1 MESKNYWSWNEIL
14 VHSDVQN
21 PLYVSDTLA
30 SQSSVPHVMASVGRC
45 QQLLASSGVRW
56 RMPADMPNSHKG
68 ISAGIRWQMPG
79 RAGRFQ
85 HPLADANVFCIC
97 RHLPTDA
104 KKVKVRRRQIS
115 NLPMIIF
122 VHVYIYN
129 DILNINKC
137 VL

>member
-1 MESKNYWSWNEIL
+1 MTKLHVVREYDTLYERRERMESKNYWSWNEIL

-68 ISAGIRWQMPG
+68 ISAGIRWQMPTSFASVG
-79 RAGRFQ
+79 ICQRMPKKSRSDAGRFQ
-85 HPLADANVFCIC
+85 IC
-97 RHLPTDA
+97 
-104 KKVKVRRRQIS
+104 Q
-115 NLPMIIF
+115 
-122 VHVYIYN
+122 
-129 DILNINKC
+129 
-137 VL
+137 